1 MPASRRRGRTPR
13 EAPFAIGGR
22 GFILLSIAAA
32 GVVAALWLEL
42 DPRDVVPNAGGMQ
55 IAREFFARALSPALS
70 YESSVSLADSSP
82 LLVKALGAAHRT
94 LLFAGAAVSLA
105 ILIGLPLGFLS
116 STTWWEGDP
125 AGAESRPVRL
135 LRRSVAPVIFGT
147 CRSLATVMRS
157 VHELLWA
164 VLFLAAFGL
173 SNLTAVIAIAI
184 PFGGTFAKVFSEL
197 LDETPR
203 DSAMALRGA
212 GASSLQVFF
221 FGVLPRALSDMTAYA
236 FYRFECALRSSAVLG
251 FFGFPTL
258 GYFIA
263 ASFENL
269 HYGEVWTYLYV
280 LFLLIVAADWWSG
293 SVRRR
298 LAA

>member
-1 MPASRRRGRTPR
+1 MRARTTLPLAPR
-13 EAPFAIGGR
+13 FAIGGR
-22 GFILLSIAAA
+22 GLVLLSIAAA
-32 GVVAALWLEL
+32 GVLAALWLRL
-42 DPRDVVPNAGGMQ
+42 DPRAAIPNAGGLRV
-55 IAREFFARALSPALS
+55 AREFFARALSPAWT
-70 YESSVSLADSSP
+70 YESGIAVPDASP
-82 LLVKALGAAHRT
+82 LLVKALGAAHQT

-105 ILIGLPLGFLS
+105 LLIGLPLGFLS
-116 STTWWEGDP
+116 STIWWEGDP
-125 AGAESRPVRL
+125 TGGEGRVVRL
-135 LRRSVAPVIFGT
+135 LRRGTAPLIYGS

-203 DSAMALRGA
+203 DSANALRGG
-212 GASSLQVFF
+212 GASALQAFL

-269 HYGEVWTYLYV
+269 HYGEVWTYIYV

-293 SVRRR
+293 AVRRR
-298 LAA
+298 LEA